1 MKNDALPR
9 QARDKHEEKAKK
21 EKEKK
26 KMMKKKIKMKNQKK
40 NQKQVETAAFRTRR
54 DRPSV
59 PAGRP
64 QDPPHRSADR
74 GSMCCCNHGPAPQA
88 HLLACAID
96 PRPGAENASLFLEWF
111 PYV

>member
-21 EKEKK
+21 EKK
-26 KMMKKKIKMKNQKK
+26 KKKIKMKNQKKK

-74 GSMCCCNHGPAPQA
+74 GSMCCCNHGPGPQA

-96 PRPGAENASLFLEWF
+96 PRPGSGNANLSF
-111 PYV
+111 